1 MFTDIHSLASNLVV
15 IEGRHPT
22 LLWEA
27 CDVPSIVV
35 YRASKTLY
43 VLDTGVGPEQRAVLE
58 AQIAS
63 LGQGAEEIVLVNSHG
78 HFDHLGNNDLVQ
90 RAAIPRKRH
99 LISKESAPDSDIR
112 TELFEMY
119 GRGKEYFSY
128 IDGLP
133 LPAEKISGLLK
144 ALGAPAIAPATLEEL
159 GGKIRESGVL
169 PALNNFM
176 PSIVV
181 DVLMATYPAV
191 FPSLETMTFLE
202 DISAPGPIE
211 IAGAQWSGWSLG
223 DEAPEVYVLRSGGH
237 SKGGVV
243 FYIPEHKFLML
254 ADETTAVPIWPD
266 TDPRRVIGTAQK
278 ALTMLDNGGLEWM
291 CAGHFPMVPSNDPK
305 ELQASLQRV
314 LGQSGQF
321 SDTVEKEVAAHPEG
335 LTVDE
340 LYEALRKD
348 IPSTSYLTFLITNQF
363 PVFST
368 FMKLTLLNHLLLY
381 KFPSRKEPQGY
392 IRFLPLVR
400 E

>member
-1 MFTDIHSLASNLVV
+1 LFTNIHSLASNLVV

-78 HFDHLGNNDLVQ
+78 HFDHLGNNDVVQ
-90 RAAIPRKRH
+90 RSAIPRKRH
-99 LISKESAPDSDIR
+99 LISKDSAPDADIR
-112 TELFEMY
+112 AMLFEMY
-119 GRGKEYFSY
+119 GRGKDYFSY

-144 ALGAPAIAPATLEEL
+144 ALGAPSISAATLEEL
-159 GGKIRESGVL
+159 GGKMRESGVL

-181 DVLMATYPAV
+181 DVLLATYPAV

-202 DISAPGPIE
+202 DIAAPGPIE
-211 IAGAQWSGWSLG
+211 IAGAQWSGWKLG
-223 DEAPEVYVLRSGGH
+223 DESVEVHVLCSGGH

-243 FYIPEHKFLML
+243 FYVPEHKFLML

-266 TDPRRVIGTAQK
+266 TDPRRVLSTAQK
-278 ALTMLDNGGLEWM
+278 ALTMLDKGGLEWL
-291 CAGHFPMVPSNDPK
+291 CAGHFPMVPSNNAK
-305 ELQASLQRV
+305 EMQASLQRI

-321 SDTVEKEVAAHPEG
+321 SEAVEKEVAAHPEG

-340 LYEALRKD
+340 LYEGLRKD
-348 IPSTSYLTFLITNQF
+348 IPSTSYLNFLISNQF

-381 KFPSRKEPQGY
+381 NFPSRKAPQGY
-392 IRFLPLVR
+392 TRFLPLV
-400 E
+400 